1 MGSETIPDKSMKLL
15 FQFLRGEPAPSEG
28 RKFGI
33 FSLYL
38 LSLIGLGCGLNSPI
52 EILGGL
58 ERIICS
64 PDTLISDYMGL
75 GNPGAAFVNAGLL
88 GFMVLF
94 FFWRCRSPLNGDS
107 VACLLT
113 VVGLGFFGKNIFN
126 IWPIILGV
134 FLYAK
139 KQQAPFSQ
147 YVHKAFYGTALAP
160 VVTEILFSSASPP
173 ALKIP
178 LALILGVVIGFL
190 LPPIADHTFKTHQ
203 GFILYNTGFTAGVMG
218 VVIVSLLNAYGVAP
232 IPQMVWTTQEPIIF
246 TTYLIVFFASMIV
259 LGLILEPKAWVNF
272 RRLLRYTGQFPTDFV
287 VLEGLEATLINMG
300 LTGLMMTLYLL
311 WIGADFN
318 GPTIGGVLTVCG
330 FSALGKHPGNTLPIL
345 AGIYGASL
353 TQSLD
358 AKEPALILAALF
370 GTNLAPIAGEYGVFW
385 GMITGFVHSSVAPN
399 VVAGHGGL
407 NLYNNGFAA
416 GVVALII
423 LPIIQTFQSV
433 KQKEL

>member
-1 MGSETIPDKSMKLL
+1 MKLL
-15 FQFLRGEPAPSEG
+15 SEFLRAEPAPSE
-28 RKFGI
+28 RRQFGI

-38 LSLIGLGCGLNSPI
+38 LSLTGFGFGLNSPR
-52 EILGGL
+52 EILQGL
-58 ERIICS
+58 YQIMIS
-64 PDTLISDYMGL
+64 PDTLVSDYMGI
-75 GNPGAAFVNAGLL
+75 GNAGAAFVNAGLL
-88 GFMVLF
+88 GFIVLF
-94 FFWRCRSPLNGDS
+94 FFRRCRSPLNGGAI
-107 VACLLT
+107 ACLFT

-139 KQQAPFSQ
+139 TQKAPFSQ

-218 VVIVSLLNAYGVAP
+218 VVVVALLNAYGFAP
-232 IPQMVWTTQEPIIF
+232 IPRMIWTTQNPTVF
-246 TTYLIVFFASMIV
+246 MTYLIVFFASMIV

-330 FSALGKHPGNTLPIL
+330 FSALGKHPVNTLPIL
-345 AGIYGASL
+345 AGVYGATL
-353 TQSLD
+353 TQPLD
-358 AKEPALILAALF
+358 ANQPTMVLTALF
-370 GTNLAPIAGEYGVFW
+370 GTNLAPIAGAYGLFW
-385 GMITGFVHSSVAPN
+385 GMITGFVHCSVVPN

-416 GVVALII
+416 GIVALLI
-423 LPIIQTFQSV
+423 LPIIQRFQSAP
-433 KQKEL
+433 KKDI